1 MLDTPATA
9 RPARVDRWRR
19 PVLALAVLALLFW
32 AASYSWVLGF
42 TPPTRWLS
50 ATASP
55 WGLMEVAALATGATA
70 LAGGVVLARRGT
82 GHTRHTGIRVLRL
95 AGFALVATTVGMLVS
110 F

>member
-1 MLDTPATA
+1 MPDATA
-9 RPARVDRWRR
+9 TVPRTAADRWRR
-19 PVLALAVLALLFW
+19 PALALAVLALLFW

-55 WGLMEVAALATGATA
+55 WGLMEVAALVTGAAA
-70 LAGGVVLARRGT
+70 LAGGALLARLGEGPVR
-82 GHTRHTGIRVLRL
+82 RTGIRVLRL
-95 AGFALVATTVGMLVS
+95 AGFALVATTAGMLVS